1 MLPVGPVVN
10 LYLAIVKHARCVWR
24 RTVYNPTGAVFV
36 KRRPHP
42 AGWLAGSVFFC
53 LYVPLNMQ
61 SFSSYSPAT
70 AADAV
75 GKGAVGK
82 EGVRV
87 SRDGNASFCS
97 LVRAHVESLREQA
110 GGSRSFKPSEPSEP
124 CNSFEAGFEIEYR
137 TTISNTDMW
146 TNIVTALRSVPDARV
161 QQKTYCVVNFPSDVR
176 ATLSVA
182 PASAAGASSAS
193 ETPSASAAGAASASE
208 TPTACAAIAA
218 DNNDP
223 LIEQK
228 TSIVRVRVGDVGGA
242 PLWGV
247 FSTERLLTVQEALPY
262 AEALQ
267 TFVDGDVDLSRAT
280 LTSPHTVKWLRGAR
294 TELRFK
300 RARNGSAEQYLS
312 LAGIANG
319 EHVAFGGVR
328 APSRVQTAG
337 GGVQAAWCTPT
348 SAREC
353 TRTSFQ
359 WDRLYRVDC
368 TTMRVNNGPPS
379 YHLEVECTGS
389 EPVAFPAQI
398 EDLLRRHYSTT
409 MP

>member
-1 MLPVGPVVN
+1 M
-10 LYLAIVKHARCVWR
+10 
-24 RTVYNPTGAVFV
+24 
-36 KRRPHP
+36 
-42 AGWLAGSVFFC
+42 
-53 LYVPLNMQ
+53 
-61 SFSSYSPAT
+61 
-70 AADAV
+70 
-75 GKGAVGK
+75 
-82 EGVRV
+82 

-97 LVRAHVESLREQA
+97 LVRAHVANLREQA
-110 GGSRSFKPSEPSEP
+110 GESRTSKPSEPSKPSKPSKPSNP
-124 CNSFEAGFEIEYR
+124 CAPSATFATFATSEMAHSDVLLDQKCQAGFEVEYR
-137 TTISNTDMW
+137 TTISNFDIW
-146 TNIVTALRSVPDARV
+146 TNIVTALRSVPDTRV
-161 QQKTYCVVNFPSDVR
+161 QQRTYCVVSFPSDVR

-182 PASAAGASSAS
+182 PASDGR
-193 ETPSASAAGAASASE
+193 ETPAASAAH
-208 TPTACAAIAA
+208 
-218 DNNDP
+218 NKDP

-228 TSIVRVRVGDVGGA
+228 APLVRVRVGDVGGA

-247 FSTERLLTVQEALPY
+247 LSTERLLTMQEASPY

-267 TFVDGDVDLSRAT
+267 TFVDGDIDLSRAS
-280 LTSPHTVKWLRGAR
+280 LTSPHTAEWLSGAR

-312 LAGIANG
+312 LPGIANG

-328 APSRVQTAG
+328 APSRAQTTS

-359 WDRLYRVDC
+359 WDRSYRVDC
-368 TTMRVNNGPPS
+368 TTMRVNNGPQT

-398 EDLLRRHYSTT
+398 EDLLRRHYDAVK
-409 MP
+409 